1 MKFKKKEAIVKM
13 IFLKAFIVGGLICAL
28 GQLILDFFKLTPAHI
43 TCGFVVTGAA
53 LDVFGLYDRLIEFAG
68 AGAQLPIMSFG
79 HSVIHGAMEKSEQLG
94 FIGIGMGMF
103 DLTAVGITAAIL
115 FAFIIALVCKP
126 KG

>member
-1 MKFKKKEAIVKM
+1 M
-13 IFLKAFIVGGLICAL
+13 IFLKAFVVGGLICAL
-28 GQLILDFFKLTPAHI
+28 GQFILDFFKLTPAHI

-94 FIGIGMGMF
+94 FIGIGMGIF

-115 FAFIIALVCKP
+115 FAFIIALVFKP

>member
-1 MKFKKKEAIVKM
+1 M
-13 IFLKAFIVGGLICAL
+13 IFLKAFVVGGLICAL
-28 GQLILDFFKLTPAHI
+28 GQFILDFFKLTPAHI

-53 LDVFGLYDRLIEFAG
+53 LDVFGL
-68 AGAQLPIMSFG
+68 
-79 HSVIHGAMEKSEQLG
+79 HGAMEKSEQLG

-115 FAFIIALVCKP
+115 FAFIIALVFKP

>member
-1 MKFKKKEAIVKM
+1 M
-13 IFLKAFIVGGLICAL
+13 IFIKAFIVGGLICAL
-28 GQLILDFFKLTPAHI
+28 GQWILDYFKLTPAHI

-53 LDVFGLYDRLIEFAG
+53 LDVFGLYDKLILFAG

-103 DLTAVGITAAIL
+103 DLTSAGITSAIL
-115 FAFIIALVCKP
+115 FAFLAALIFKP